1 MVHHEFYPDF
11 GINYVCALEPFALG
25 ELFSLLL
32 KANEN
37 PQIAEVLSQPTL
49 LDLRFVDLGRLEAPD
64 IRRHLMKKTSL
75 DPKLTRIP
83 CAYLVKGIAGQA
95 ALRMANIFAEL
106 SGLSPEDH
114 TIVTE
119 DIRQALHWLAD
130 LTGKSEGDVENMVV
144 RLSHE
149 SIKLFP
155 RA

>member
-11 GINYVCALEPFALG
+11 GINYVRAHEPFSLG
-25 ELFSLLL
+25 ELFELLV

-37 PQIAEVLSQPTL
+37 PQIAEVVSQPTL
-49 LDLRFVDLGRLEAPD
+49 LDLRFVDLASIEAPD

-75 DPKLTRIP
+75 DPKLTQIP

-95 ALRMANIFAEL
+95 TLRMANMFAEL

-114 TIVTE
+114 TTVTE
-119 DIRQALHWLAD
+119 DISQALHWLAGK
-130 LTGKSEGDVENMVV
+130 TGKTADGVEDMVV

-149 SIKLFP
+149 GVKLFP